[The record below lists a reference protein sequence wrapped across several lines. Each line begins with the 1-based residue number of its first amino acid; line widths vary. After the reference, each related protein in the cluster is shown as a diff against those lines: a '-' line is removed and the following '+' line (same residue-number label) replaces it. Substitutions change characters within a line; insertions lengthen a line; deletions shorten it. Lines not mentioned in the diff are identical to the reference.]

1 MNDKSNPKIVSVM
14 GNDTRAVQAID
25 TLLDERGSTR
35 QLRYLMRFI
44 ALLVLALLLWSVFAK
59 VDEFAKAHGEIRTV
73 SGEQVIQSEEG
84 GTLIELL
91 VQTDEQVKAGQPIA
105 RMLSTNIDKEAEQAA
120 IRKAGLEMDVE
131 IWKSLNEKREPDFSA
146 YANYP
151 RLSQEARTRHLNE
164 ANLVDSR
171 LAAKGKAT
179 ESQQAALDGA
189 IAQLPALKREVA
201 AARDV
206 ETRYQ
211 KGAER
216 GLISAISLSE
226 SRERLASAEQRL
238 DQQNSRISELRAT
251 LKQAESELTQV
262 QGEITQDASKNI
274 DELTLQIRQIDAE
287 IKALKTR
294 TGQRLLVA
302 PKDGII
308 KRLPDTRV
316 GAYIP
321 PGGTVAELV
330 PLNEGL
336 LMEAL
341 VSPRDIGFV
350 MPGQPVTVKIDSF
363 DYSRFGS
370 VAGKVAKVSPS
381 SFKNETNGQVFYKV
395 LVSLDQD
402 HVGQSDKHR
411 LMPGMTGEAD
421 IVTGRKTVFQYL
433 TKPIFLSM
441 DTAFHER

>member
-1 MNDKSNPKIVSVM
+1 MNDRSTNKITNVM
-14 GNDTRAVQAID
+14 GRDTRPVQTID

-44 ALLVLALLLWSVFAK
+44 ALLVLVLLLWSVFAN

-73 SGEQVIQSEEG
+73 SGEQMIQSEEG

-91 VQTDEQVKAGQPIA
+91 VEADEQVKAGQPIA
-105 RMLSTNIDKEAEQAA
+105 QMLSTNIDKEVEQAA
-120 IRKAGLEMDVE
+120 IRKAGLELDVE
-131 IWKSLNEKREPDFSA
+131 VWKSLNEMREPDFSP

-151 RLSQEARTRHLNE
+151 RLSKEARTRHLNE
-164 ANLVDSR
+164 ANLIDSR
-171 LAAKGKAT
+171 LMAKRKAMET
-179 ESQQAALDGA
+179 QKAALDGA
-189 IAQLPALKREVA
+189 VSQLPTIKLEVA
-201 AARDV
+201 AAEDV
-206 ETRYQ
+206 KDRYQ
-211 KGAER
+211 KGASK
-216 GLISAISLSE
+216 GVISAIDLSE
-226 SRERLASAEQRL
+226 SRQRLASAQQRL
-238 DQQNSRISELRAT
+238 DQQVSRIAELRAAVR
-251 LKQAESELTQV
+251 QAESELTQAK
-262 QGEITQDASKNI
+262 GEITQDASKNI

-294 TGQRLLVA
+294 SGQRLLVA
-302 PKDGII
+302 PEDGII

-336 LMEAL
+336 IMEAL

-350 MPGQPVTVKIDSF
+350 MPGQLVTVKIDSF

-370 VAGKVAKVSPS
+370 VAGTVTKVSPS
-381 SFKNETNGQVFYKV
+381 SFKNENNGQVFYKV
-395 LVSLDQD
+395 LVSLEQD

-411 LMPGMTGEAD
+411 LVPGMTGEAD